1 MKLATWN
8 VNSIRVRLP
17 RLLAW
22 LERHSPDVLCLQ
34 ETKVVDRDF
43 PLKELREVGYH
54 ALYTG
59 QKTYNGVALLS
70 RSQPREIARA
80 LPGDDSEAEK
90 RLIAAEVD
98 GVIILGVYA
107 PNGAEVGS
115 SKYGFKLQWYGKLH
129 DYLKDVFSPNQ
140 SIIVCGDFNVA
151 PEDKDV
157 WDPASWQ
164 GQILCSEPERQAFAK
179 LLDWGLKDALRLKA
193 SDERVY
199 TWWDYRGGAFHR
211 GWGLRIDH
219 ILVSQP
225 LAERLVSVV
234 VDRDERKGEKP
245 SDHAPVVAVFSV

>member
-34 ETKVVDRDF
+34 ETKVVDQDF
-43 PLKELREVGYH
+43 PLKEIKEAGYH

-80 LPGDDSEAEK
+80 LPGDGSEAEK

-98 GVIILGVYA
+98 GVTILGVYV

-115 SKYGFKLQWYGKLH
+115 SKYAFKLEWYSRLH
-129 DYLKDVFSPNQ
+129 YYLKDAFSPNQ

-157 WDPASWQ
+157 WDPVSWQ
-164 GQILCSEPERQAFAK
+164 GQTLCTEPERQAFAK
-179 LLDWGLKDALRLKA
+179 LLDWGLKDALRLKTP
-193 SDERVY
+193 DEHIY

-225 LAERLVSVV
+225 LAERLMNVI

-245 SDHAPVVAVFSV
+245 SDHAPVVAVFST